1 MSAQGLDDQDV
12 RTAMAAFLT
21 AAAKL
26 DDAAVSGAEPRQL
39 LNLAEAK
46 TLAALQLRRE
56 LTAAGWTAPNAQGA
70 PQGSKL

>member
-1 MSAQGLDDQDV
+1 MSAQGLDDLDV
-12 RTAMAAFLT
+12 RTAMAAFVA

-26 DDAAVSGAEPRQL
+26 DEASVGGAEARQL

-56 LTAAGWTAPNAQGA
+56 LTAVGWAAPCA
-70 PQGSKL
+70 QGSKL

>member
-12 RTAMAAFLT
+12 RTAMAAFLS

-26 DDAAVSGAEPRQL
+26 DDASAGGAEPRQL

-56 LTAAGWTAPNAQGA
+56 LTAVGWAAPSAQGA
-70 PQGSKL
+70 QQGSKL